1 MTGVFKELVFGMSRG
16 IGIYFSQR
24 HDFIDSVMT
33 PDRAPKK
40 TR

>member
-1 MTGVFKELVFGMSRG
+1 MTTVFKDFVFGMSRG

-24 HDFIDSVMT
+24 HDFIDSVTT
-33 PDRAPKK
+33 PGRAPKK